1 MGKAQSKR
9 SIDITTDPKKVGEGN
24 EVAGKVEKIEDL
36 DQGAAAPPAANG
48 DAATPQDKTEDA
60 AAAGEVSAHTETPK
74 SLGNNHSFSFAISL
88 EKGHWREFRKRQRSN
103 NWEERR
109 GNWSCS

>member
-24 EVAGKVEKIEDL
+24 DVAGKVEKIEDL
-36 DQGAAAPPAANG
+36 DQAAAAPPAAANG

-60 AAAGEVSAHTETPK
+60 AAAGEVSVCTM
-74 SLGNNHSFSFAISL
+74 
-88 EKGHWREFRKRQRSN
+88 RRQT
-103 NWEERR
+103 W
-109 GNWSCS
+109 

>member
-36 DQGAAAPPAANG
+36 DQAAAAPPAAAANG

-60 AAAGEVSAHTETPK
+60 AAAGEVSV
-74 SLGNNHSFSFAISL
+74 
-88 EKGHWREFRKRQRSN
+88 
-103 NWEERR
+103 
-109 GNWSCS
+109 CSMRVDKLDY